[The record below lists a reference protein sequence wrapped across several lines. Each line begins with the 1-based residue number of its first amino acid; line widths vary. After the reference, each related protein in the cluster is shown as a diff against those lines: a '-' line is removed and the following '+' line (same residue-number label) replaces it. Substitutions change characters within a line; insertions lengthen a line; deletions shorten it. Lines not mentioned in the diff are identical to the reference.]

1 MADVL
6 TINRQ
11 RAVVTLTLNRPDKR
25 NALNFALVAEL
36 KATLRRLASDD
47 AARVIVLTGAGSV
60 FSAGA
65 DLAALQA
72 LQSASPQ
79 ENLDD
84 SDHLAE
90 LFQMLYLHPK
100 PVIAKVNGHAIAGG
114 CGLAAVCD
122 YAIAAEKAKVGF
134 TEVQIG
140 FVPAIVAVFILRKMG
155 ETRAREVLLGGKL
168 YTAAEGAAM
177 DLLTQAV
184 PADER
189 WTLRWTRW
197 QHIWPRK
204 RAGAPSRL
212 PNASSPRS
220 VAPGSTRAC
229 VRPRR
234 PTPSPAA
241 PTTARRA
248 SGPSSIKRPHRG
260 SCRGAA
266 ATPPG
271 AWFTAR

>member
-184 PADER
+184 PADELDTAVD
-189 WTLRWTRW
+189 TLATHLAT
-197 QHIWPRK
+197 QTSGSALALTK
-204 RAGAPSRL
+204 RIIAQVSGAGLDEGLRTAAQANAFARGTDDCQAGIRAFLNKEAPPWKL
-212 PNASSPRS
+212 
-220 VAPGSTRAC
+220 
-229 VRPRR
+229 
-234 PTPSPAA
+234 
-241 PTTARRA
+241 
-248 SGPSSIKRPHRG
+248 
-260 SCRGAA
+260 
-266 ATPPG
+266 
-271 AWFTAR
+271 